1 MTAETTS
8 TTTNQRSRPVRHA
21 HRRVAARHGCMRV
34 NQHCVGE
41 FWSDHVVSRPLT
53 GLLMQLT
60 PCNLQMMLGRCST
73 GGINRVCLVGRQPA
87 NADCVRLLL
96 GMHCCLSLSAGGC
109 QWLFGLVPR
118 QAGSQFGLRVAPH
131 EVFLHRLIQ
140 RCSTILLACCLGM
153 CPGGP
158 VPIGQP
164 LHQLLCT
171 VSRLCTKR
179 TDDAF

>member
-1 MTAETTS
+1 MPATIRRYLSRSVKWAIAAQSAAIPHVGQLEPLPPPSTVLLPGKGQSTAETTS

-73 GGINRVCLVGRQPA
+73 GGINRLSSWPA
-87 NADCVRLLL
+87 ARKCRLRPTPSGDALL
-96 GMHCCLSLSAGGC
+96 
-109 QWLFGLVPR
+109 
-118 QAGSQFGLRVAPH
+118 
-131 EVFLHRLIQ
+131 
-140 RCSTILLACCLGM
+140 
-153 CPGGP
+153 P
-158 VPIGQP
+158 VPVCRWMSMAVWP
-164 LHQLLCT
+164 
-171 VSRLCTKR
+171 R
-179 TDDAF
+179 T

>member
-1 MTAETTS
+1 MQLLTASLRHEA
-8 TTTNQRSRPVRHA
+8 RSNASNHPPLPKQICQMGDRSSICSHPPCRPVRASSSAVHGAICQARAKAQQKPRQPPRPRPVRHA
-21 HRRVAARHGCMRV
+21 HRRVAARHGCMRA
-34 NQHCVGE
+34 NQHCVGD

-96 GMHCCLSLSAGGC
+96 GMHCCLSLSADGC

-118 QAGSQFGLRVAPH
+118 QVGS
-131 EVFLHRLIQ
+131 
-140 RCSTILLACCLGM
+140 
-153 CPGGP
+153 
-158 VPIGQP
+158 
-164 LHQLLCT
+164 
-171 VSRLCTKR
+171 
-179 TDDAF
+179 